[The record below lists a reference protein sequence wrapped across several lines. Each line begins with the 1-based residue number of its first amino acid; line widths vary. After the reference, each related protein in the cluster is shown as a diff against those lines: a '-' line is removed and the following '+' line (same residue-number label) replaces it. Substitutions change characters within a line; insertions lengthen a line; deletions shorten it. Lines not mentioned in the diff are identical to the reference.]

1 LLILKSPWVIKWGW
15 VRVLIVAAGE
25 QAAGG
30 GNRTATDIA
39 FRQNIQAE
47 HSGRTFRQN
56 IQTGELDTMD
66 TSDFDK
72 QAHQHLSIYNGVM
85 TASKIVIGLV
95 ILTLVVMAATLL

>member
-1 LLILKSPWVIKWGW
+1 MLG
-15 VRVLIVAAGE
+15 VAAGE
-25 QAAGG
+25 WAA
-30 GNRTATDIA
+30 NSQCRAATDKA
-39 FRQNIQAE
+39 FRQ
-47 HSGRTFRQN
+47 
-56 IQTGELDTMD
+56 GELDTMD

>member
-1 LLILKSPWVIKWGW
+1 MLG
-15 VRVLIVAAGE
+15 VAANE
-25 QAAGG
+25 WAA
-30 GNRTATDIA
+30 NSQYRAATDKA
-39 FRQNIQAE
+39 FRQ
-47 HSGRTFRQN
+47 
-56 IQTGELDTMD
+56 GELDTMD

>member
-1 LLILKSPWVIKWGW
+1 LAARWVVDFEITLGHKMEVSACADRCCRRASSG
-15 VRVLIVAAGE
+15 REEPHGH
-25 QAAGG
+25 
-30 GNRTATDIA
+30 RHS
-39 FRQNIQAE
+39 IQAE
-47 HSGRTFRQN
+47 HSGRTFKQ
-56 IQTGELDTMD
+56 GELDTMD

>member
-1 LLILKSPWVIKWGW
+1 MLG
-15 VRVLIVAAGE
+15 VAASE
-25 QAAGG
+25 WEANSQYRA
-30 GNRTATDIA
+30 ATDKA
-39 FRQNIQAE
+39 FRQ
-47 HSGRTFRQN
+47 
-56 IQTGELDTMD
+56 GELDTMD

>member
-1 LLILKSPWVIKWGW
+1 
-15 VRVLIVAAGE
+15 VLIVAAGE

-39 FRQNIQAE
+39 FRQNIQTGGTGYHEEPYSYRHSIQAE
-47 HSGRTFRQN
+47 HSGRTFKQ
-56 IQTGELDTMD
+56 GELDTMD

>member
-1 LLILKSPWVIKWGW
+1 MGVGACADRCCRRASSGREEPYSH
-15 VRVLIVAAGE
+15 RHS
-25 QAAGG
+25 
-30 GNRTATDIA
+30 
-39 FRQNIQAE
+39 IQAE
-47 HSGRTFRQN
+47 HSGRTFKQ
-56 IQTGELDTMD
+56 GVLDTMD

>member
-1 LLILKSPWVIKWGW
+1 VH
-15 VRVLIVAAGE
+15 VLIVAAGE

-30 GNRTATDIA
+30 RNLTATDIA

-47 HSGRTFRQN
+47 HSGRTFKQ
-56 IQTGELDTMD
+56 GELDTMD

>member
-1 LLILKSPWVIKWGW
+1 VS
-15 VRVLIVAAGE
+15 VLGVAAS
-25 QAAGG
+25 QWAA
-30 GNRTATDIA
+30 NSQYRAATDKA
-39 FRQNIQAE
+39 FRQ
-47 HSGRTFRQN
+47 
-56 IQTGELDTMD
+56 GELDTMD

>member
-1 LLILKSPWVIKWGW
+1 M
-15 VRVLIVAAGE
+15 LIVAAGE

-30 GNRTATDIA
+30 RNLTATDIA
-39 FRQNIQAE
+39 FRQNIQ
-47 HSGRTFRQN
+47 
-56 IQTGELDTMD
+56 TGVLDTMD

>member
-1 LLILKSPWVIKWGW
+1 MLIG
-15 VRVLIVAAGE
+15 AAGE

-30 GNRTATDIA
+30 RNLTATDI
-39 FRQNIQAE
+39 
-47 HSGRTFRQN
+47 TFRQN
-56 IQTGELDTMD
+56 IQTGGLDTMD